1 VKDLLANPVVLRAI
15 LTFILAMA
23 MLVLGVMFIRRMR
36 RSIAGE
42 SSGRHVAGDESAFA
56 IEAYQ
61 GAIQRLKE
69 QEQELLRL
77 RAEASSRA
85 STTENMSAVV
95 LTNLTSGVLLFN
107 NMGTVQQA
115 NHAARN
121 ILGYASPVGL
131 HARDIFRTVTALRL
145 ENGEHHSTG
154 IALVQAVQIAIGQGT
169 PFRRM
174 EADFRTPSGENRVL
188 GITLSPVKGP
198 AGEGLGAAC
207 LVSDLTQ
214 ITALERED
222 RTRQNIVAV
231 GEMSA
236 GIANEFKKSLAKI
249 GDYAERLSGSE
260 DAGAREFGQRIL
272 TETTNLSRVV
282 SEFLNFAREPQTISP
297 VPVAL
302 RPLMEE
308 CAKETGVEL
317 HLGDGVDL
325 EVSGDP
331 ASLRRAI
338 TNLFRNSI
346 EAKGGAPRID
356 VSATVK
362 EGFAEVRIKD
372 DGPGILPEALEK
384 IFIPFY
390 STKPNGTGL
399 GLALVHRVVGN
410 HGGKVTVVS
419 GQEGTTFI
427 LSLPAA
433 N

>member
-1 VKDLLANPVVLRAI
+1 MKELLTNPVVLRAI

-36 RSIAGE
+36 RSIVKE
-42 SSGRHVAGDESAFA
+42 PSGRHVAGDETAFA

-61 GAIQRLKE
+61 GVIQRLKE
-69 QEQELLRL
+69 QERELLRL

-85 STTENMSAVV
+85 SATENMSAVV

-121 ILGYASPVGL
+121 ILGYASPLGL

-145 ENGEHHSTG
+145 ENGETHSTG
-154 IALVQAVQIAIGQGT
+154 IALMQAVQIAIGQGT

-174 EADFRTPSGENRVL
+174 EADYKTPAGENRVL
-188 GITLSPVKGP
+188 GITLSPVKGSV
-198 AGEGLGAAC
+198 GEGLGAAC
-207 LVSDLTQ
+207 LVSDLTHL
-214 ITALERED
+214 TALEREA
-222 RTRQNIVAV
+222 RTRQNMVAL

-236 GIANEFKKSLAKI
+236 GIANEFKRSLATI
-249 GDYAERLSGSE
+249 TDYAQRLSSSG
-260 DAGAREFGQRIL
+260 DAGAREFGERIL
-272 TETTNLSRVV
+272 DESTNLSRVV
-282 SEFLNFAREPQTISP
+282 SDFLTFARGPQTISP
-297 VPVAL
+297 VPVQL
-302 RPLMEE
+302 RPMMEE
-308 CAKETGVEL
+308 CAKETGVEIDIGEDADVVL
-317 HLGDGVDL
+317 
-325 EVSGDP
+325 SGDP
-331 ASLRRAI
+331 AALRQAI
-338 TNLFRNSI
+338 TNLFRNSM
-346 EAKGGAPRID
+346 EAKGSVPRIE

-362 EGFAEVRIKD
+362 EGVAEIRIKD
-372 DGPGILPEALEK
+372 NGPGIPPEALEK

-399 GLALVHRVVGN
+399 GLALVHRIVSD

-433 N
+433 K

>member
-1 VKDLLANPVVLRAI
+1 MKDLLTNPVVLRAI

-23 MLVLGVMFIRRMR
+23 MLVLGVTFIRRLR
-36 RSIAGE
+36 RSVLKEA
-42 SSGRHVAGDESAFA
+42 SGRHIAGDESAFA
-56 IEAYQ
+56 LEAYQ
-61 GAIQRLKE
+61 GVIQRLKE

-85 STTENMSAVV
+85 SATEKMSAVV

-174 EADFRTPSGENRVL
+174 EADFRTPSGESRVL
-188 GITLSPVKGP
+188 GITLSPVKGSV
-198 AGEGLGAAC
+198 GEGLGAAC

-214 ITALERED
+214 ITALEREA
-222 RTRQNIVAV
+222 RARQNMVAL

-236 GIANEFKKSLAKI
+236 GIANEFKKSLATI
-249 GDYAERLSGSE
+249 GDYAQRLSSSG
-260 DAGAREFGQRIL
+260 DAGARDFGQRIL
-272 TETTNLSRVV
+272 TESTNLSRVV
-282 SEFLNFAREPQTISP
+282 SDFLAFARGPQTVAE
-297 VPVAL
+297 VPVEL

-317 HLGDGVDL
+317 HMGEGVDAIL
-325 EVSGDP
+325 SGDP
-331 ASLRRAI
+331 TTLRQAI

-346 EAKGGAPRID
+346 EAKGSGPRIE
-356 VSATVK
+356 VSAAVK

-372 DGPGILPEALEK
+372 NGPGIPPEALEK

-399 GLALVHRVVGN
+399 GLALVHRIVSN

-427 LSLPAA
+427 LSLPAV

>member
-1 VKDLLANPVVLRAI
+1 VKELLTNPVVLRAI

-36 RSIAGE
+36 GSIVKEA
-42 SSGRHVAGDESAFA
+42 SGRRIAGDESAFA
-56 IEAYQ
+56 IEACR
-61 GAIQRLKE
+61 GVIQRLK
-69 QEQELLRL
+69 EQELLRL

-85 STTENMSAVV
+85 SATENMSAVV
-95 LTNLTSGVLLFN
+95 LTNLSSGVLLFN

-145 ENGEHHSTG
+145 ANGEHHSTG

-169 PFRRM
+169 SFRRM

-188 GITLSPVKGP
+188 GITLSPVKGS

-214 ITALERED
+214 ITALEREA
-222 RTRQNIVAV
+222 RTRQNMVAL

-236 GIANEFKKSLAKI
+236 GIANEFQKSLATI
-249 GDYAERLSGSE
+249 GDYAQRLSSSG
-260 DAGAREFGQRIL
+260 DAGARDFGQRIL
-272 TETTNLSRVV
+272 AESMNLSQVV
-282 SEFLNFAREPQTISP
+282 SDFLTFARGPQTVSP
-297 VPVAL
+297 VPVEI

-308 CAKETGVEL
+308 CAEETGVEL
-317 HLGDGVDL
+317 HMGEGADVIL
-325 EVSGDP
+325 SGDP
-331 ASLRRAI
+331 NALRQAI
-338 TNLFRNSI
+338 TNLFRNSV
-346 EAKGGAPRID
+346 EAKGSGPRID

-372 DGPGILPEALEK
+372 NGPGIPAEALEK

-390 STKPNGTGL
+390 STKPNSTGL
-399 GLALVHRVVGN
+399 GLALVHRIVSN